1 MHVKSDG
8 FLQTSS
14 SPEMERTACG
24 FSRITVPPGPST
36 WLNALPEPSMWIN
49 ALPGPNTWRNALH
62 SMQFLTPPRILHAR
76 RHIPAQ
82 PSTPPQGLQITG
94 RGAIGPS
101 GHYHPT
107 RSGSV
112 TATKEIAADADPQAT
127 TSPRP
132 LVLDSRTMSIVVPKK
147 LGPKSEAEK
156 SASKQLR
163 QAGGAC
169 KKHRLGKKRVSPH
182 CPPKIKNYVD

>member
-1 MHVKSDG
+1 MHVKSNR

-14 SPEMERTACG
+14 SPERETMMYN
-24 FSRITVPPGPST
+24 FSTINSKEYVRST
-36 WLNALPEPSMWIN
+36 LFAV
-49 ALPGPNTWRNALH
+49 AGQ
-62 SMQFLTPPRILHAR
+62 QFLTPFRPDTGPLSDH
-76 RHIPAQ
+76 
-82 PSTPPQGLQITG
+82 SYPPQGLQITG
-94 RGAIGPS
+94 HNAIGPS
-101 GHYHPT
+101 GRYHLT

-112 TATKEIAADADPQAT
+112 TTTKEITADADPQAT
-127 TSPRP
+127 TSPSP
-132 LVLDSRTMSIVVPKK
+132 LVLDSRTMSIVVPRN

-182 CPPKIKNYVD
+182 CPPKIKNYVN